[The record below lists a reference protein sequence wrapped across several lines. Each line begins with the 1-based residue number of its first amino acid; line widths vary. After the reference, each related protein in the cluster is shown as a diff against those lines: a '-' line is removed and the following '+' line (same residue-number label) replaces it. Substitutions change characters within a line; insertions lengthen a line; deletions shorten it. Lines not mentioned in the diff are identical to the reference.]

1 MVSIFAD
8 SSVIIA
14 GVGSASG
21 ASRAVLIL
29 ADLGFFKLVISPLVL
44 EESRRNI
51 AKKLP
56 AFMPVFTD
64 LIATIQPQVVV
75 NPSVEECQ
83 RWITIIEAKDAPII
97 AAAISAKVNRLLTL
111 NTKDFTAEV
120 AARTGLIIQ
129 TPGEFIQDI
138 RGIITEGLM

>member
-8 SSVIIA
+8 SSVMIA
-14 GVGSASG
+14 GVGSTIG

-29 ADLGFFKLVISPLVL
+29 ADIGFFQLVISPLVL

-56 AFMPVFTD
+56 ASMPVFTEF
-64 LIATIQPQVVV
+64 LVTIKPEVVPS
-75 NPSVEECQ
+75 PSVEECQ
-83 RWITIIEAKDAPII
+83 RWNAIIEAKDAPII

-111 NTKDFTAEV
+111 NTKDFTPEV
-120 AARTGLIIQ
+120 AAITGLIIQ
-129 TPGEFIQDI
+129 TPGDFIQEI
-138 RGIITEGLM
+138 RGIITEGLR

>member
-29 ADLGFFKLVISPLVL
+29 ADLGFFRLIISPLVL

-56 AFMPVFTD
+56 TLMPVFTNF
-64 LIATIQPQVVV
+64 LATIQPEVIS
-75 NPSVEECQ
+75 NPSVEECD
-83 RWITIIEAKDAPII
+83 RWRTIIEVKDTPII

-120 AARTGLIIQ
+120 ASRTGLIIQ
-129 TPGEFIQDI
+129 TPGDFIQDI
-138 RGIITEGLM
+138 RGIITEGLR

>member
-29 ADLGFFKLVISPLVL
+29 ADLGFFQLVISPLVL

-56 AFMPVFTD
+56 TFMPVFTD

-111 NTKDFTAEV
+111 NTKDFTPEV

>member
-29 ADLGFFKLVISPLVL
+29 ADLGFFQLVISPLVL

-56 AFMPVFTD
+56 TFMPVFTD

>member
-14 GVGSASG
+14 GVGSTTG

-29 ADLGFFKLVISPLVL
+29 AELGFFKLAISPQVI
-44 EESRRNI
+44 EESQRNI

-56 AFMPVFTD
+56 AFMPVFSDFLARIKPEVTPD
-64 LIATIQPQVVV
+64 
-75 NPSVEECQ
+75 PSVEECD
-83 RWITIIEAKDAPII
+83 RWMTIIESKDAPII

-129 TPGEFIQDI
+129 TPGDFIQDI
-138 RGIITEGLM
+138 RGIITEGLR

>member
-56 AFMPVFTD
+56 TFMPVFTD

-111 NTKDFTAEV
+111 NTKDFTPEV

>member
-29 ADLGFFKLVISPLVL
+29 ADLGFFKLIISPLVL

-56 AFMPVFTD
+56 TFMPVFTD
-64 LIATIQPQVVV
+64 FIATIQPEVVV

-111 NTKDFTAEV
+111 NTKDFTPEV